1 MTITLN
7 RLAYTFGADG
17 NTSGVQVGLN
27 GSEGS
32 NSISASLQINPT
44 DLESG
49 KTFDDMNKSDFE
61 TLAKSMLTKLTTVTA
76 S

>member
-1 MTITLN
+1 MKITLN

-32 NSISASLQINPT
+32 NSVSATLQIT
-44 DLESG
+44 ASDLASG
-49 KTFDDMNKSDFE
+49 KTFDDMTKADFE
-61 TLAKSMLTKLTTVTA
+61 TLAKTKLATYTVV